1 MAQFGSIPGN
11 PHLTPSFEPRGF
23 GFTARLFEHQY
34 EGCSAGMAKFPSE
47 EWAKEY
53 MGKLN
58 SNANYED
65 AAKSWEGAFIFA
77 IQKDGSFDR
86 DAYLYLD
93 LYHGKCRDAKF
104 SFSESDLPAAEY
116 KYSGPFGNWRKLL
129 NKEIDPIQGLLTG
142 KFKLQGSMMK
152 VMRYTKAAKELV
164 NTTAMVQTEF

>member
-1 MAQFGSIPGN
+1 MA
-11 PHLTPSFEPRGF
+11 R
-23 GFTARLFEHQY
+23 
-34 EGCSAGMAKFPSE
+34 FPSE

-53 MGKLN
+53 LEKLN
-58 SNANYED
+58 SNASYED
-65 AAKSWEGAFIFA
+65 AAKNWEGAFIFA
-77 IQKDGSFDR
+77 IQKDPMFDR

-104 SFSESDLPAAEY
+104 SLSESDLPVAEY
-116 KYSGPFGNWRKLL
+116 RYSGPYGNWRRLI

-152 VMRYTKAAKELV
+152 VMRFTKAAKEMV